1 MDLSQAPAFVA
12 AKMAMLSD
20 ACAAAATGADELTGQ
35 IAHMR
40 DRLNGRVV
48 REGDHPAELRFE
60 FDRLLAEQKA
70 IHARRPIETDTID
83 RCKAWLAALPP
94 RTVLDQVA
102 PVVEDGLSLTAVRAR
117 IKKLQESVAVLKRV
131 PIPAPD
137 IRQKVQSYV
146 RGLTRPIIGGVD
158 AGEVLAVQWPTE
170 QLHVLMAFLQPEV
183 LVERLMAEINRIA
196 NTPCALPEREQQ
208 IAELEC
214 EIERLQRTDEAIL
227 GLGIGTL
234 ASGRRPPLRSPH
246 IEAGREVF
254 RLSCSFAASRS
265 MSVGPSYCWDHPSP
279 RSSRRH
285 PAPIKSGSQTAVMPS
300 GAREQEAWALAS

>member
-12 AKMAMLSD
+12 AKMALLSD
-20 ACAAAATGADELTGQ
+20 ARAAAATRANELTAQ
-35 IAHMR
+35 ISFVR

-48 REGDHPAELRFE
+48 REGDHPAELRIE
-60 FDRLLAEQKA
+60 FDRLLGEQKT
-70 IHARRPIETDTID
+70 IHARRPTETDTID

-94 RTVLDQVA
+94 ATVLDQVA
-102 PVVEDGLSLTAVRAR
+102 PVVEDGLSLTTVRAR

-196 NTPCALPEREQQ
+196 NTPCSLPEREQR
-208 IAELEC
+208 IAELEQ
-214 EIERLQRTDEAIL
+214 EVERLQRTEEAIVVATGAPRERGCPPWVVL
-227 GLGIGTL
+227 GVKALEMGGV
-234 ASGRRPPLRSPH
+234 R
-246 IEAGREVF
+246 
-254 RLSCSFAASRS
+254 AA
-265 MSVGPSYCWDHPSP
+265 
-279 RSSRRH
+279 
-285 PAPIKSGSQTAVMPS
+285 
-300 GAREQEAWALAS
+300 